1 MHAQFFL
8 HLYILNGHSLKL
20 CRWVTGI
27 LLNNRLIFLFFW
39 RNHCH
44 FDLKYFYQKNL
55 YKKLLHFKW
64 EFLKTFAWLLIT
76 IYANLHIVKA
86 VHVSSLQ
93 NVYCFRPVHQS
104 ANHKSLHTQLLH
116 YELDFFKTWN
126 TCLFLEI
133 HISFG
138 QFDLFS
144 IVFSSLRWNS
154 SFSLFNWKK

>member
-1 MHAQFFL
+1 LNPLKVWMHKHAQLFL

-39 RNHCH
+39 RNRCH

-55 YKKLLHFKW
+55 YKKLLHFKC

-76 IYANLHIVKA
+76 IYANLHIVNA

-104 ANHKSLHTQLLH
+104 ANHKSLHTQLLY
-116 YELDFFKTWN
+116 YELEYLLILGDS
-126 TCLFLEI
+126 
-133 HISFG
+133 HIDLTIWFVFHSF
-138 QFDLFS
+138 Q
-144 IVFSSLRWNS
+144 
-154 SFSLFNWKK
+154 